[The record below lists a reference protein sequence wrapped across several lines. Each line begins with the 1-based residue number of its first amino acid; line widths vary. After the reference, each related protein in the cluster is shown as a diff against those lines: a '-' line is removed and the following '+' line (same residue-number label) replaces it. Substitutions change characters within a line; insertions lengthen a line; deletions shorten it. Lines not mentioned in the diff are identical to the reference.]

1 MNWFNKPTT
10 PPLGASLSS
19 LDGVK
24 AEINKMQGS
33 IVKTSRNYTE
43 NIKKYKEIAK
53 LNEQLTKSYIANLK
67 VIVDVSEL
75 LNSYSSVFKS
85 LKDEF
90 SKMEAALGKPL
101 DVADFEYLT
110 NLTKNKIETLN
121 TEFIKQSDNLKKLYS
136 QYGKPEELDRVL
148 MAQSNVQKVINTASD
163 AYKALES
170 SSSEKNTWFGGKR
183 RSPVSK
189 TKRHLKKKPAKSNK
203 TKKS

>member
-1 MNWFNKPTT
+1 MNWFSKPKNT
-10 PPLGASLSS
+10 PLGTSLSS

-24 AEINKMQGS
+24 AEIGKMQGS
-33 IVKTSRNYTE
+33 IVKTSKSYTE

-75 LNSYSSVFKS
+75 LNSYSTVFKS

-101 DVADFEYLT
+101 DITDFEYLS
-110 NLTKNKIETLN
+110 NLTKDKIETLN
-121 TEFIKQSDNLKKLYS
+121 LEFMKQSDNLKKMYS

-148 MAQSNVQKVINTASD
+148 MAQSNVQKVINSASD
-163 AYKALES
+163 TYKAIENQS
-170 SSSEKNTWFGGKR
+170 SDENTWFGGKK
-183 RSPVSK
+183 VSK
-189 TKRHLKKKPAKSNK
+189 AGKKKTHLKSKKVKTNK
-203 TKKS
+203 KKNA